1 MKKIQHPLIIK
12 TLWKVGTEGTYITI
26 IKTMY
31 NKPSAN
37 ITLKGKTLKPF
48 PLKSGKK
55 RSVPTLNTAIQYSF
69 GSPNHSN
76 QKRKRNKRNPNQK
89 IRRKLSLLAD
99 YMILYIEN
107 PKDVIRKLLELIV
120 NLQDIKLRYRNALHY
135 YILTMK
141 KQKEKFRK

>member
-1 MKKIQHPLIIK
+1 M
-12 TLWKVGTEGTYITI
+12 
-26 IKTMY
+26 
-31 NKPSAN
+31 
-37 ITLKGKTLKPF
+37 
-48 PLKSGKK
+48 
-55 RSVPTLNTAIQYSF
+55 PTLNTAIQYSF

-120 NLQDIKLRYRNALHY
+120 NLQDIKLIYRNALHY